1 MVLGFRSFLCAFV
14 TLFALQGLAKTQ
26 VYFNHDDRVSYLDPY
41 RQIERPGHNFEQIV
55 VDFIETAQESIEVAV
70 QEFRIS
76 RIAEALVKK
85 HKSGVTVRVVIDD
98 SYNSR
103 LPQIDFELRPFID
116 IERAID
122 ILITNGIDLSDD
134 TAGDNGGHHLMH
146 HKFLVV
152 DKKRVLVT
160 SSNFT
165 LRDFHGPPNS
175 PESLGNANAMLVIDE
190 PEIAK
195 VFLREFNYMFGS
207 IQMAPPE
214 KRTPLFGQ
222 NKPHRG
228 AYDVMGDEGMIR
240 IQFAP
245 TSRLLPQEET
255 TIGLIER
262 EIADASESLDLALFV
277 FSDQTIADRLKA
289 LKNRSVIRLSVLIEK
304 MFAFRAWSKGMDLL
318 GLQLLSTS
326 CEYSKNSFPW
336 AVPVERVGVPIF
348 SGVDKLHHK
357 FAIVDGKKVIFGS
370 KNWTEAATYNNDE
383 TVMVIEDES
392 VAKEFLYEYHRME
405 RNAHWGPLP
414 WVKERIRE
422 REEKCS

>member
-1 MVLGFRSFLCAFV
+1 MVLGFRSFLCTLV
-14 TLFALQGLAKTQ
+14 TLFTLQGLAKTQ
-26 VYFNHDDRVSYLDPY
+26 VFFNHDDRVSYLDPY
-41 RQIERPGHNFEQIV
+41 RQITRPGHNFEQV
-55 VDFIETAQESIEVAV
+55 VINFIETAEESIDVAV

-85 HKSGVTVRVVIDD
+85 HKSGVAIRVVIDN
-98 SYNSR
+98 SYNTR
-103 LPQIDFELRPFID
+103 LPQEDLELRPFID
-116 IERAID
+116 IEKAID
-122 ILITNGIDLSDD
+122 ILVTNGIDITDD
-134 TAGDNGGHHLMH
+134 SAGTNGGHGLMH
-146 HKFLVV
+146 HKFVVV
-152 DKKRVLVT
+152 DKERVLVT
-160 SSNFT
+160 SANFT

-175 PESLGNANAMLVIDE
+175 PDSLGNANAMLVMDDQE
-190 PEIAK
+190 VAK
-195 VFLREFNYMFGS
+195 IFLREFNYMFGA
-207 IQMAPPE
+207 IKILKPQE
-214 KRTPLFGQ
+214 RTPLFGQ
-222 NKPHRG
+222 NKPHRSASEVKGHDG
-228 AYDVMGDEGMIR
+228 AIR
-240 IQFAP
+240 VQFSP

-318 GLQLLSTS
+318 GLQLLSSS
-326 CEYSKNSFPW
+326 CQYPKNSQPW
-336 AVPVERVGVPIF
+336 SVPVERVGVPVF
-348 SGVDKLHHK
+348 AGVDKLHHK

-383 TVMVIEDES
+383 TVMVFEDQD
-392 VAKEFLYEYHRME
+392 VTKEFLYEYQRME

-414 WVKERIRE
+414 WVKERIKE